1 MSACPWT
8 FLTDQQKHIISLVGG
23 GGKTT
28 IMYELAAI
36 VAEQGRRAVCLTTT
50 HIWHPELNLAAI
62 EQAPRPCKQPIY
74 AADWQQLEYLW
85 QLGHYAVIGACEAG
99 SGKLVA
105 PSDAL
110 LDKALTSCDVAF
122 IEADGSKQ
130 MPCKLPREGEPVLLN
145 ASDIVIAVA
154 GLDSLGKSLE
164 EACFRWQLGRE
175 IFTTSCNSLMDE
187 AKLAQI
193 LLSEKGSRKDVGKRE
208 YYIALNKCDLV
219 TKEQALALKSLLV
232 AQGMESERI
241 WLRNI
246 GN

>member
-8 FLTDQQKHIISLVGG
+8 FLIDQQKHIISLVGG

-50 HIWHPELNLAAI
+50 HIWQPELNIAAI
-62 EQAPRPCKQPIY
+62 EQAPWPLRQPVY
-74 AADWQQLEYLW
+74 AADWQQVEHLW
-85 QLGHYAVIGACEAG
+85 HLGHYAVIGAGEAG

-105 PSDAL
+105 PCDVL
-110 LDKALTSCDVAF
+110 LDKALADCDVAL

-154 GLDSLGKSLE
+154 GLDALGKSLE

-193 LLSEKGSRKDVGKRE
+193 LLSDKGSRKCVGTRE

-219 TKEQALALKSLLV
+219 TEEQALSLKSLLV
-232 AQGMESERI
+232 AQGMDSERI

>member
-1 MSACPWT
+1 M
-8 FLTDQQKHIISLVGG
+8 
-23 GGKTT
+23 
-28 IMYELAAI
+28 AI
-36 VAEQGRRAVCLTTT
+36 GALC
-50 HIWHPELNLAAI
+50 
-62 EQAPRPCKQPIY
+62 CY
-74 AADWQQLEYLW
+74 
-85 QLGHYAVIGACEAG
+85 GACEAG

-105 PSDAL
+105 PCDVL

-154 GLDSLGKSLE
+154 GLDALGKSLE

-193 LLSEKGSRKDVGKRE
+193 LLSENGSRKCIGTRE

-219 TKEQALALKSLLV
+219 TKGQALALKSLLV
-232 AQGMESERI
+232 AQGMDSERI
-241 WLRNI
+241 WLRNF

>member
-28 IMYELAAI
+28 IMYELAAFF
-36 VAEQGRRAVCLTTT
+36 AQQGRRTVCLTTT
-50 HIWHPELNLAAI
+50 HIWQPELNIAAI
-62 EQAPRPCKQPIY
+62 EQAPWPLRQPVY
-74 AADWQQLEYLW
+74 AADWQQVEHLW
-85 QLGHYAVIGACEAG
+85 HLGHYAVIGACEAG

-110 LDKALTSCDVAF
+110 LDKALKSCDVAL
-122 IEADGSKQ
+122 IESDGSKQ

-154 GLDSLGKSLE
+154 GLDALGKSLE

-175 IFTTSCNSLMDE
+175 IFTTSCNLLMDE

-193 LLSEKGSRKDVGKRE
+193 LLSEKGSRKCVGTRE

-219 TKEQALALKSLLV
+219 MKEQALALKSFLV
-232 AQGMESERI
+232 AQGMDSERI
-241 WLRNI
+241 WLRNFS
-246 GN
+246 N

>member
-28 IMYELAAI
+28 IMYELAAFF
-36 VAEQGRRAVCLTTT
+36 AQQGRRTVCLTTT
-50 HIWHPELNLAAI
+50 HIWQPELNIAAI
-62 EQAPRPCKQPIY
+62 EQAPWPLRQPVY
-74 AADWQQLEYLW
+74 AADWQQVEHLW
-85 QLGHYAVIGACEAG
+85 HLGHYAVIGACEAG
-99 SGKLVA
+99 SGELVA

-110 LDKALTSCDVAF
+110 LDKALKSCDVAL
-122 IEADGSKQ
+122 IESDGSKQ

-154 GLDSLGKSLE
+154 GLDALGKSLE

-175 IFTTSCNSLMDE
+175 IFTTSCNLLMDE

-193 LLSEKGSRKDVGKRE
+193 LLSEKGSRKCVGTRE

-219 TKEQALALKSLLV
+219 MKEQALALKSFLV
-232 AQGMESERI
+232 AQGMDSERI
-241 WLRNI
+241 WLRNFS
-246 GN
+246 N